1 MDTRSIAFA
10 IPLFFLLIGLEAW
23 LDGRRRLRLRA
34 RERARGEASNSGGP
48 EPAYRFADAITSLG
62 CGVGQQ
68 VLAITFVSVLAIGG
82 YTLVYERL
90 RLFTIPVTSAFG
102 WIAIML
108 LVDLAYYSYHFASH
122 RINFFWATHAVHH
135 QSEEY
140 NLGTALRQSWF
151 TGLTS
156 WMFYLPIA
164 LLGFPPLMYVIALTA
179 NTLYQFWIHT
189 RLVGKLGLLETVLNT
204 PSHHRVHHGID
215 PEYIDKNYAGIF
227 IVWDRLF
234 GTFVEEKN
242 EPAYGTVKPLASFN
256 PFWANVEGF
265 VALARM
271 SKATQRW
278 SDKILVWVK
287 PPEWRPDDLGGPV
300 VVPHV
305 DHVTRQKFGTAESP
319 AVRRYLVVQFTVT
332 GIIVGLLLWF
342 NASLDSAVRAGGV
355 AITLAALWVWGGLLE
370 RRPWAVP
377 VETVRLVL
385 QIGFAALVVA
395 KSSLAQPVFMPVAI
409 GGATSLALVSVLLLR
424 SLRDPMGHETA
435 PDDGEPADER
445 S

>member
-1 MDTRSIAFA
+1 M
-10 IPLFFLLIGLEAW
+10 
-23 LDGRRRLRLRA
+23 
-34 RERARGEASNSGGP
+34 
-48 EPAYRFADAITSLG
+48 
-62 CGVGQQ
+62 
-68 VLAITFVSVLAIGG
+68 SVLAIGG

-90 RLFTIPVTSAFG
+90 RLFTIPMTSVVG

-108 LVDLAYYSYHFASH
+108 LVDLAYYIYHLASH
-122 RINFFWATHAVHH
+122 RINFFWATHVVHH

-189 RLVGKLGLLETVLNT
+189 RLVGKIGLLETVLNT

-234 GTFVEEKN
+234 GTFIEEKN

-271 SKATQRW
+271 SKATKRW

-300 VVPHV
+300 VVPPV
-305 DHVTRQKFGTAESP
+305 DHARRQKFGTDESP

-355 AITLAALWVWGGLLE
+355 ALTLAALLVWGGLLE
-370 RRPWAVP
+370 RRAWAVP
-377 VETVRLVL
+377 VEAVRLVL
-385 QIGFAALVVA
+385 QIGFAALVVS
-395 KSSLAQPVFMPVAI
+395 KSSLAQPVFMPIAI
-409 GGATSLALVSVLLLR
+409 GGATSLALVSALLLR
-424 SLRDPMGHETA
+424 GVRDPSGGETETRG
-435 PDDGEPADER
+435 GEPADER
-445 S
+445 G